1 MDTMILHISIKITT
15 QRKRERSMGLVP
27 WSKLAVLLCAALT
40 TVNGAQ
46 IPLTP
51 PLSSHFLKSATP
63 ALWDFNVTPNLNS
76 TSHLIFDTVASLS
89 QHWTNTRYRNGHNIV
104 PGTVP
109 VGTLLYHGTDK
120 HEVPAGP
127 EWTATDP
134 EHSYLFCRSAPTSD
148 GSSSG
153 CWHLTL
159 VVTRPLKVL
168 YFDGSSAA
176 KMYGGSMDTQD
187 IVIWGEV
194 KPDWTF
200 SERTRINELCEW
212 GREFGLDG
220 FVRMEMDFEIML
232 CDFTVAVEIVSFLNL
247 NSGMNRGRHRPP
259 SKPPGREPSFEPV
272 PSFPPPNDDV
282 SSILQYRVIEAG
294 VWHNTYPGE
303 TRINLD
309 LNGLISFYDTDLFPS
324 LAVARFGQERWK
336 HRLQGLSVVDSKAF
350 QTRIR
355 EVLEQIGHTG
365 SGIDWST
372 LIRVVVD
379 RYAERLE
386 ILQYLLN
393 STSTIEQAKRVQ
405 KHLRSMV
412 VPYILHTSVPNSD
425 FNNHSWAL
433 PVYEHCATTHTRYI
447 SSIPSILTRMTKSES
462 LILRSVQEVSKEICR
477 VVVGMWAEGVELG
490 LDAISPAS
498 LSSVPA
504 RKFESVE
511 IINAVRRWQERT
523 EGLMAW
529 LDWSVWVKCRP
540 ACGYEEICYL
550 PTWPFIPGSGH
561 GPRPPRPDVGQYRV
575 KAQLQGADD
584 GEEDPVLPQPKCIR
598 RVEPFTGI

>member
-1 MDTMILHISIKITT
+1 
-15 QRKRERSMGLVP
+15 
-27 WSKLAVLLCAALT
+27 
-40 TVNGAQ
+40 
-46 IPLTP
+46 
-51 PLSSHFLKSATP
+51 
-63 ALWDFNVTPNLNS
+63 
-76 TSHLIFDTVASLS
+76 
-89 QHWTNTRYRNGHNIV
+89 
-104 PGTVP
+104 
-109 VGTLLYHGTDK
+109 
-120 HEVPAGP
+120 
-127 EWTATDP
+127 
-134 EHSYLFCRSAPTSD
+134 
-148 GSSSG
+148 
-153 CWHLTL
+153 
-159 VVTRPLKVL
+159 
-168 YFDGSSAA
+168 
-176 KMYGGSMDTQD
+176 
-187 IVIWGEV
+187 
-194 KPDWTF
+194 
-200 SERTRINELCEW
+200 
-212 GREFGLDG
+212 
-220 FVRMEMDFEIML
+220 ML
-232 CDFTVAVEIVSFLNL
+232 CDFTRAVEIVSFLNL
-247 NSGMNRGRHRPP
+247 NSSMKGGGHRPP
-259 SKPPGREPSFEPV
+259 SKSPGRKPSFELA
-272 PSFPPPNDDV
+272 PSFAWPNDGP

-355 EVLEQIGHTG
+355 EVLEQIRHPG

-372 LIRVVVD
+372 LIRVIVD

-393 STSTIEQAKRVQ
+393 STSTADQAKRVQ
-405 KHLRSMV
+405 GHLRSMV

-425 FNNHSWAL
+425 FTNHSWAL
-433 PVYEHCATTHTRYI
+433 PVYEYCASTHTRYI
-447 SSIPSILTRMTKSES
+447 SSTPSILTRMTKSES

-498 LSSVPA
+498 LPSL
-504 RKFESVE
+504 KFESVK
-511 IINAVRRWQERT
+511 IINAVRRWHERT

-550 PTWPFIPGSGH
+550 PTWPYIPGRGPH
-561 GPRPPRPDVGQYRV
+561 GPHPPRPDVGQSRV
-575 KAQLQGADD
+575 QAQLQGADD
-584 GEEDPVLPQPKCIR
+584 GEEVSVLPQPKCIR